1 MGPLARTL
9 ETPIDAAAVL
19 GVSYDA
25 EAKTSDMG
33 FAFWLYI
40 ADETTR
46 EAAKDTLI
54 RVRIGPDADNHWI
67 EEATVTGLEIGWNE
81 IVVKHNAAWI
91 GSGTPDS
98 VSAIAYAQITFENL
112 GENAKNM
119 AINNI
124 RLVRTTQTDKGV
136 INRFEGISYDAE
148 DSVPIMPATEE
159 GLAAYWPSGA
169 TLSDNV
175 PAASR

>member
-67 EEATVTGLEIGWNE
+67 EEATVTGLEIGCNE